1 MSNHGWAKI
10 VMNFREHRWHIT
22 VTVTDMLTQELGVEK
37 NTALYSDDLYRHL
50 LWLDF
55 SIPITGNN
63 KQKT

>member
-1 MSNHGWAKI
+1 
-10 VMNFREHRWHIT
+10 MNFREHRWHIT